1 MINPMPKLS
10 IIVPVYNTEKYLQEC
25 LDSILAQTFTDF
37 ELILVDDGS
46 TDKSGS
52 ICDEYAQLDQRIRV
66 IHQKNEGVTRARKA
80 GAKHSDGDYVTYV
93 DSDDWI
99 DPDTYYNIMS
109 QIEKHNADMGI
120 FAMITEKSTPSIIRN
135 CLGEGVFSKEML
147 QKAIYSKMLFDYSLN
162 QSGIIAS
169 LCNKVIKREILQ
181 QAIVSIP
188 DNLDYGEDAISGYLC
203 MLNASTVYV
212 CNIPFYHYRQNQA
225 SISHAGSSIM
235 KKRILALDREMRRY
249 FSGYDIDMSSQI
261 SGHIARHTVEQVR
274 SDLIYSTDKAFSQR
288 RRTVSEFCKQTQIAA
303 AIEDAY
309 PLICNKKEK
318 IKVFLIRYRFFGLLF
333 LLFRKI

>member
-1 MINPMPKLS
+1 MPKLS
-10 IIVPVYNTEKYLQEC
+10 VIVPVYNVEKYLNQC
-25 LDSILAQTFTDF
+25 IDSILEQTFSDF
-37 ELILVDDGS
+37 ELIIVNDGS
-46 TDKSGS
+46 TDRSGE
-52 ICDEYAQLDQRIRV
+52 ICDKYAQADIRVRV
-66 IHQKNEGVTRARKA
+66 IHTENRGVVDARRTGVNYA
-80 GAKHSDGDYVTYV
+80 HGEYATFV

-147 QKAIYSKMLFDYSLN
+147 QKAIYPKMLFDYSLN

-225 SISHAGSSIM
+225 SISHAGSSVM

-274 SDLIYSTDKAFSQR
+274 SDLIYLTDKAFSQR

-318 IKVFLIRYRFFGLLF
+318 IKVFFIKYRFFGLLF